1 MKSRLEPVLWLQCL
15 ALGAIPLE
23 LLLIRLVLAG
33 ADPGPF
39 PPVERLLVWAIG
51 VLAPAA
57 ALWKRPA
64 DWGSLLLVRV
74 PIKERDQE
82 QQALSAKQ
90 GGLISRTS
98 VALAAL
104 GSLPLLWW
112 LDDSAVL
119 ASEFSPVL
127 GQSRLVTL
135 LISIPVLALMVW
147 QVQQLSQALGWLLP
161 VRSQLDQA
169 ASAENT
175 AEYNSIAA
183 DQQHTSFGLQILRLS
198 RLAWP
203 EPAAKPTQEPPQKPT
218 PQPPSAS
225 EAVSAEPVPEE
236 PVPTENE
243 PLVANAAD
251 QGQTNPTDS
260 SNDPEEYSQPSIDE
274 SKSLEDEGGEDEG
287 GDNKGLE
294 ENDTET
300 NGVDIAIDIAIDTA
314 EEDTSEVN
322 INEANFEQ
330 LKDEQAVNDEAGSDD
345 PIIIEEK
352 PTARARVITMDNT
365 SVAGSSVADSSILET
380 DPPVDAQQDE
390 DSVGVSSAIEVEENG
405 EECESTSLNPEVTE
419 LNSVT
424 GRSAEEHGE
433 ETQSS
438 GGEQGAP
445 DESPKATPGGE

>member
-33 ADPGPF
+33 ADPGPV

-74 PIKERDQE
+74 PLKERDQE

-175 AEYNSIAA
+175 VEYNSIAA

-251 QGQTNPTDS
+251 QGRTNPT
-260 SNDPEEYSQPSIDE
+260 
-274 SKSLEDEGGEDEG
+274 
-287 GDNKGLE
+287 
-294 ENDTET
+294 
-300 NGVDIAIDIAIDTA
+300 
-314 EEDTSEVN
+314 
-322 INEANFEQ
+322 
-330 LKDEQAVNDEAGSDD
+330 AVSYTHLTL
-345 PIIIEEK
+345 
-352 PTARARVITMDNT
+352 PT
-365 SVAGSSVADSSILET
+365 
-380 DPPVDAQQDE
+380 
-390 DSVGVSSAIEVEENG
+390 
-405 EECESTSLNPEVTE
+405 
-419 LNSVT
+419 
-424 GRSAEEHGE
+424 
-433 ETQSS
+433 
-438 GGEQGAP
+438 
-445 DESPKATPGGE
+445 KA

>member
-1 MKSRLEPVLWLQCL
+1 MKSRLEPLLWLQCL

-23 LLLIRLVLAG
+23 LLLIRLILAG
-33 ADPGPF
+33 ADPGPV
-39 PPVERLLVWAIG
+39 PPVERLLIWAIG

-74 PIKERDQE
+74 PLKERDQA

-98 VALAAL
+98 VVVAAL

-175 AEYNSIAA
+175 VEYNSIAA
-183 DQQHTSFGLQILRLS
+183 DQQHTSFGLQILRLN

-203 EPAAKPTQEPPQKPT
+203 EPAVKPT
-218 PQPPSAS
+218 PQPPQPS
-225 EAVSAEPVPEE
+225 EPLSTEPVPEESKKVGRPKKEKKPRTAKQLANDERQRQRFKQEHEARKKKGAESKPEEPKAEPKSPVPEPVPEE
-236 PVPTENE
+236 PEQE
-243 PLVANAAD
+243 
-251 QGQTNPTDS
+251 S
-260 SNDPEEYSQPSIDE
+260 EPEEETVYIKRKPRKKTKRTYVIEPSSSDE
-274 SKSLEDEGGEDEG
+274 SSEDERPKRGYQRRVPQPRFSQE
-287 GDNKGLE
+287 
-294 ENDTET
+294 
-300 NGVDIAIDIAIDTA
+300 A
-314 EEDTSEVN
+314 EPFTLT
-322 INEANFEQ
+322 F
-330 LKDEQAVNDEAGSDD
+330 K
-345 PIIIEEK
+345 
-352 PTARARVITMDNT
+352 
-365 SVAGSSVADSSILET
+365 
-380 DPPVDAQQDE
+380 
-390 DSVGVSSAIEVEENG
+390 
-405 EECESTSLNPEVTE
+405 
-419 LNSVT
+419 
-424 GRSAEEHGE
+424 
-433 ETQSS
+433 
-438 GGEQGAP
+438 
-445 DESPKATPGGE
+445 

>member
-33 ADPGPF
+33 ADPGPV

-74 PIKERDQE
+74 PLKERDQE

-175 AEYNSIAA
+175 VEHNLIAA

-287 GDNKGLE
+287 GEDEGGDNKGLE

-300 NGVDIAIDIAIDTA
+300 NGVDIAIDTA

-352 PTARARVITMDNT
+352 STARARVITMDNT
-365 SVAGSSVADSSILET
+365 SVADSSILET

-405 EECESTSLNPEVTE
+405 EECESTSLDPEVTE

>member
-33 ADPGPF
+33 ADPGPV

-74 PIKERDQE
+74 PLKERDQE

-175 AEYNSIAA
+175 VEYNSIAA

-274 SKSLEDEGGEDEG
+274 SKSLEDEGVEDEG

-300 NGVDIAIDIAIDTA
+300 NGVDIAIDTA

-330 LKDEQAVNDEAGSDD
+330 LKDDQAVNDEAASDA

-352 PTARARVITMDNT
+352 STARDRVITMDNA
-365 SVAGSSVADSSILET
+365 SVDDSSILET
-380 DPPVDAQQDE
+380 DLQVAAQQDE
-390 DSVGVSSAIEVEENG
+390 DSVGFSSAIEVEENG
-405 EECESTSLNPEVTE
+405 EERESTSLDPEVTE

-433 ETQSS
+433 ETKSS

>member
-1 MKSRLEPVLWLQCL
+1 
-15 ALGAIPLE
+15 LE

-33 ADPGPF
+33 ADPGPV

-74 PIKERDQE
+74 PLRERDQE

-98 VALAAL
+98 VAVAAL

-161 VRSQLDQA
+161 IRAEPDQA
-169 ASAENT
+169 PTAENST
-175 AEYNSIAA
+175 GQNSAA
-183 DQQHTSFGLQILRLS
+183 TDQEHTSFGLQILRLN

-203 EPAAKPTQEPPQKPT
+203 EPAAKPTQEPT
-218 PQPPSAS
+218 PQPPPAS
-225 EAVSAEPVPEE
+225 EPVSEE
-236 PVPTENE
+236 PVPREND
-243 PLVANAAD
+243 PLDAD
-251 QGQTNPTDS
+251 SAGQVQTNPMDS
-260 SNDPEEYSQPSIDE
+260 SNDPEEYRQPSVGE
-274 SKSLEDEGGEDEG
+274 SKSFEDNGLEE
-287 GDNKGLE
+287 KGLE
-294 ENDTET
+294 ENNTET
-300 NGVDIAIDIAIDTA
+300 GDVDIDIDSA

-322 INEANFEQ
+322 INEANSKQ
-330 LKDEQAVNDEAGSDD
+330 LKDDQAVNDEAANDD

-352 PTARARVITMDNT
+352 SRADDRVITMDD
-365 SVAGSSVADSSILET
+365 SSVDARSILET
-380 DPPVDAQQDE
+380 DPLVEVQPDE
-390 DSVGVSSAIEVEENG
+390 DSIGVSGAIEIKENEE
-405 EECESTSLNPEVTE
+405 ERESASLDPEVTE

-424 GRSAEEHGE
+424 GGNSEEHGE
-433 ETQSS
+433 QTKSS
-438 GGEQGAP
+438 GGEQSTP